1 MTLFSGVVK
10 VPSIFA
16 KHLPFSNFLSLWQTL
31 NVVLSDDT
39 EDVFIDFDTNFPE
52 PPVPSDCAPG
62 SSPVL
67 PLTSIQSPIAQLQ
80 PVVEATVSDV
90 VDTIGTTLGNAV

>member
-1 MTLFSGVVK
+1 MTLFSGVLK

-16 KHLPFSNFLSLWQTL
+16 KHSPFSNFLSLWETL

-39 EDVFIDFDTNFPE
+39 EDVFIDFDTTFSE
-52 PPVPSDCAPG
+52 PLSSDCAPG

-67 PLTSIQSPIAQLQ
+67 PPTSIENPIAQLQ
-80 PVVEATVSDV
+80 PTVDATVSDV
-90 VDTIGTTLGNAV
+90 VDTVDNTLDNAV